1 MEITNRYELGIV
13 DTRNII
19 KVLDDVYNIDFKN
32 HALTFFK
39 RRVESFIKQYNFK
52 DTEGFIQRIEKDK
65 DFFELF
71 IKEIC
76 VETTEMFRDPS
87 LWRVLKEDI
96 LPKNISSTSNFKIW
110 LPEVTSGEEL
120 YSLAIMLQKLKLT
133 DYVQI
138 IGTSISEGHLDRI
151 KTGFFDPKKIETN
164 DANYSRIYTDGKL
177 SDFYTLKEDGAYWN
191 TSLIEN
197 VKLTKQNVIF
207 DDYPKGTK
215 LILFRNQMIY
225 FNQILQE
232 RLMKIMYNSLV
243 PGGHLLIGNNERIDY
258 WNSEKD
264 YVLTSDTESIYKKR
278 LS

>member
-1 MEITNRYELGIV
+1 MNRYELGIV

-19 KVLDDVYNIDFKN
+19 KVLDDVYNVDFKN

-39 RRVESFIKQYNFK
+39 RRVESFIKSNNFK
-52 DTEGFIQRIEKDK
+52 DTDSFIQRIEKDK

-71 IKEIC
+71 IRDIC

-87 LWRVLKEDI
+87 LWRLLKEDI
-96 LPKNISSTSNFKIW
+96 FPKNIASTPNFKIW
-110 LPEVTSGEEL
+110 IPEVNSGEEL
-120 YSLAIMLQKLKLT
+120 FSLAIMLKKLKLSEN
-133 DYVQI
+133 VQI
-138 IGTSISEGHLDRI
+138 IATSISELYLERI
-151 KTGFFDPKKIETN
+151 KTGFFDVKKIETN
-164 DANYSRIYTDGKL
+164 DANYSRIFADGKL
-177 SDFYTLKEDGAYWN
+177 SDYYTQKEDGAYWN

-197 VKLTKQNVIF
+197 VKLIKQNIIF

-225 FNQILQE
+225 YNQILQE

-243 PGGHLLIGNNERIDY
+243 PAGHLLVGNNERIEY

-264 YVLTSDTESIYKKR
+264 YVLVSNTESIYKKR

>member
-1 MEITNRYELGIV
+1 MNRYELGIV

-19 KVLDDVYNIDFKN
+19 TVIDDVYNVAFKN

-39 RRVESFIKQYNFK
+39 RRVENFIKSNNFK
-52 DTEGFIQRIEKDK
+52 DTDSFIQRIEKDK

-71 IKEIC
+71 IRDIC

-87 LWRVLKEDI
+87 LWRLLKEDI
-96 LPKNISSTSNFKIW
+96 FPKNIASTPNFKIW
-110 LPEVTSGEEL
+110 IPEVSSGEEL
-120 YSLAIMLQKLKLT
+120 FSLAIMLKKLKLSEN
-133 DYVQI
+133 VQI
-138 IGTSISEGHLDRI
+138 IATSISELYLERI
-151 KTGFFDPKKIETN
+151 KTGFFDVKKIETN
-164 DANYSRIYTDGKL
+164 DANYSRIFADGKL
-177 SDFYTLKEDGAYWN
+177 ADYYTQKEDGAYWN

-197 VKLTKQNVIF
+197 VKLIKQNIIF
-207 DDYPKGTK
+207 DEYPKGTK

-225 FNQILQE
+225 YNQILQE

-243 PGGHLLIGNNERIDY
+243 PAGHLLIGNNERIEY

-264 YVLTSDTESIYKKR
+264 YVLVSNTESIYKKR

>member
-1 MEITNRYELGIV
+1 MNRYELGIV

-19 KVLDDVYNIDFKN
+19 KVLDDVYNVDFKN

-39 RRVESFIKQYNFK
+39 RRVENFIKSNNFK
-52 DTEGFIQRIEKDK
+52 DTDSFIQRIEKDK

-71 IKEIC
+71 IRDIC

-87 LWRVLKEDI
+87 LWRLLKEDI
-96 LPKNISSTSNFKIW
+96 FPKNIASTPNFKIW
-110 LPEVTSGEEL
+110 IPEVSSGEEL
-120 YSLAIMLQKLKLT
+120 FSLAIMLKKLKLSEN
-133 DYVQI
+133 VQI
-138 IGTSISEGHLDRI
+138 IATSISELYLERI
-151 KTGFFDPKKIETN
+151 KTGFFDVKKIETN
-164 DANYSRIYTDGKL
+164 DANYSRIFADGKL
-177 SDFYTLKEDGAYWN
+177 ADYYTQKEDGAYWN

-197 VKLTKQNVIF
+197 VKLIKQNIIF
-207 DDYPKGTK
+207 DEYPKGTK

-225 FNQILQE
+225 YNQILQE

-243 PGGHLLIGNNERIDY
+243 PAGHLLIGNNERIEY

-264 YVLTSDTESIYKKR
+264 YVLVSNTESIYKKR

>member
-1 MEITNRYELGIV
+1 MNRYELGIV

-19 KVLDDVYNIDFKN
+19 KVLDDVYSIDFKN

-39 RRVESFIKQYNFK
+39 RRVENFIKLNSLR
-52 DTEGFIQRIEKDK
+52 DADGFIQKVEKDR

-71 IKEIC
+71 LKEVC

-87 LWRVLKEDI
+87 LWRLLREDI
-96 LPKNISSTSNFKIW
+96 LPKNIYNTPNFKIW
-110 LPEVTSGEEL
+110 LPEVSSGEEL
-120 YSLAIMLQKLKLT
+120 YSLAIILKKLNLQ
-133 DYVQI
+133 DNVQI
-138 IGTSISEGHLDRI
+138 IVSSISELYLERI

-164 DANYSRIYTDGKL
+164 DANYSRIFTDGQL
-177 SDFYTLKEDGAYWN
+177 SEYYTIKDDKAFWN
-191 TSLIEN
+191 ISLIEN
-197 VKLTKQNVIF
+197 VKLTKQNIIF

-225 FNQILQE
+225 YNQILQE
-232 RLMKIMYNSLV
+232 RFMKIMYNSLV

-258 WNSEKD
+258 WNSDKD
-264 YVLTSDTESIYKKR
+264 YILVSDTESIYKKK

>member
-1 MEITNRYELGIV
+1 MNRYELGIV

-19 KVLDDVYNIDFKN
+19 KVLDDVYNVDFKN

-39 RRVESFIKQYNFK
+39 RRVENFIKVNNFK
-52 DTEGFIQRIEKDK
+52 DTDSFIQRIEKDK

-71 IKEIC
+71 IRDIC

-87 LWRVLKEDI
+87 LWRLLKEDI
-96 LPKNISSTSNFKIW
+96 FPKNIASTPNFKIW
-110 LPEVTSGEEL
+110 IPEVSSGEEL
-120 YSLAIMLQKLKLT
+120 FSLAIMLKKLKLSEN
-133 DYVQI
+133 VQI
-138 IGTSISEGHLDRI
+138 IATSISELYLERI
-151 KTGFFDPKKIETN
+151 RTGFFDLKKIETN
-164 DANYSRIYTDGKL
+164 DANYLRIFADGKL
-177 SDFYTLKEDGAYWN
+177 SDYYTQKEDGAYWN

-197 VKLTKQNVIF
+197 VKLIKQNIIF
-207 DDYPKGTK
+207 DEYPKGTK

-225 FNQILQE
+225 YNQILQE

-243 PGGHLLIGNNERIDY
+243 PAGHLLIGNNERIDY

-264 YVLTSDTESIYKKR
+264 YVLVSNTESIYKKR

>member
-1 MEITNRYELGIV
+1 MNRYELGIV

-19 KVLDDVYNIDFKN
+19 KVLDDVYNVDFKN

-39 RRVESFIKQYNFK
+39 RRVESFIKSNNFK
-52 DTEGFIQRIEKDK
+52 DTDSFIQRIEKDK

-71 IKEIC
+71 IRDIC

-87 LWRVLKEDI
+87 LWRLLKEDI
-96 LPKNISSTSNFKIW
+96 FPKNIASTPNFKIW
-110 LPEVTSGEEL
+110 IPEVNSGEEL
-120 YSLAIMLQKLKLT
+120 FSLAIMLKKLKLSEN
-133 DYVQI
+133 VQI
-138 IGTSISEGHLDRI
+138 IATSISELYLERI
-151 KTGFFDPKKIETN
+151 KTGFFDVKKIETN
-164 DANYSRIYTDGKL
+164 DANYSRIFADGKL
-177 SDFYTLKEDGAYWN
+177 SDYYTQKEDGAYWN

-197 VKLTKQNVIF
+197 VKLIKQNIIF
-207 DDYPKGTK
+207 DEYPKGTK

-225 FNQILQE
+225 YNQILQE

-243 PGGHLLIGNNERIDY
+243 PAGHLLVGNNERIEY

-264 YVLTSDTESIYKKR
+264 YVLVSNTESIYKKR